1 MSPDVIASIVF
12 AVVGF
17 FFVFANLALIG
28 RLLRGVNPSYTAK
41 EIPYEC
47 GELPIGDAWIRFN
60 PRFFLLAIVFVIFDV
75 EIAFLF
81 PWGVA
86 FKGGGMTAF
95 IEMLI
100 FLVILLAGYV
110 WFWKLG
116 ELRWILPAE
125 AGSEPGSIHSGSS
138 GQGSR

>member
-12 AVVGF
+12 GAVGF
-17 FFVFANLALIG
+17 LFVLANLGLFGKI
-28 RLLRGVNPSYTAK
+28 LRGSNPSYAAK

-47 GELPIGDAWIRFN
+47 GEIPVGDAWSRFN

-86 FKGGGMTAF
+86 FKESGSFAF
-95 IEMLI
+95 FEMLV
-100 FLVILLAGYV
+100 FLFILLVGYV
-110 WFWKLG
+110 WFWKIG
-116 ELRWILPAE
+116 ELRWILPRETAT
-125 AGSEPGSIHSGSS
+125 
-138 GQGSR
+138 